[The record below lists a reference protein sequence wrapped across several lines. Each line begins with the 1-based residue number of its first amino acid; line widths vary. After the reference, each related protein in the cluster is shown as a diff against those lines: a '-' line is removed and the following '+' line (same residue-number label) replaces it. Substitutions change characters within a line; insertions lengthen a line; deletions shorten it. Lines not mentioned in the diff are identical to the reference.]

1 MGDSAAAEQSSCA
14 HAACVSDLTLAT
26 WDTAR
31 TYLRII
37 LSDSMKSGTDSVP
50 LSNIKRIFRSQF
62 STELSET
69 SLGHSKLSELLQDA
83 KLSDICT
90 VRLLEQGYFVVPQFS
105 LTETTATDASAARW
119 SDFAYTP
126 SLMDMTSQPFSFAQA
141 ERVVFCLDEPPNVDE
156 MGSEDESTVLSCPDD
171 LLNLDE
177 AFLSGET
184 PPEAPQ
190 SQYFVL
196 SPSALG
202 KDGRVGSMVQ
212 NTFIHAAEAPV
223 TPLLGAMKR
232 SRSLPKNLGSER
244 SQWEASCHALSFKP
258 EPAADAKIHDGLA
271 LIVPASPAT
280 AQSPAFPSPALT
292 ASPLWTPHKSML
304 YPPTPELGLL
314 CGVPELQPLEAA
326 FNWSNPHNNST
337 NEDSYY
343 SEYRPVFCADEPL
356 CLAEVPQEVLP
367 QPSLT
372 QGGYVVHNT
381 FIDSIQPPLTPSTAS
396 AHKRS
401 QSLPRDLGSENN
413 LTGNDSIED
422 AVPSSPALTA
432 SPWTPHAR
440 NPENAPLLEMS
451 RQVLRLSDFV

>member
-1 MGDSAAAEQSSCA
+1 M
-14 HAACVSDLTLAT
+14 
-26 WDTAR
+26 
-31 TYLRII
+31 
-37 LSDSMKSGTDSVP
+37 
-50 LSNIKRIFRSQF
+50 
-62 STELSET
+62 
-69 SLGHSKLSELLQDA
+69 
-83 KLSDICT
+83 
-90 VRLLEQGYFVVPQFS
+90 
-105 LTETTATDASAARW
+105 
-119 SDFAYTP
+119 
-126 SLMDMTSQPFSFAQA
+126 
-141 ERVVFCLDEPPNVDE
+141 
-156 MGSEDESTVLSCPDD
+156 
-171 LLNLDE
+171 
-177 AFLSGET
+177 SGEAA
-184 PPEAPQ
+184 PEAPQ

-196 SPSALG
+196 SPSALD
-202 KDGRVGSMVQ
+202 KNGRVGSMVQ
-212 NTFIHAAEAPV
+212 NTFIHQAEAPV

-244 SQWEASCHALSFKP
+244 SQWEASCHALSFLS
-258 EPAADAKIHDGLA
+258 EPVADAKNAIHDGLA

-356 CLAEVPQEVLP
+356 CLAEVPQEILP

-401 QSLPRDLGSENN
+401 RSLPRDLGSENN
-413 LTGNDSIED
+413 LTGNDSIEG